1 MKTFILTLLLSIM
14 IMSCTKQNPISKQ
27 IITAP
32 INIVNEDYTTPF
44 FLRNK
49 FHYHKDL
56 NTTFIIQAKL
66 GC

>member
-1 MKTFILTLLLSIM
+1 MKTLILTLLLSILL
-14 IMSCTKQNPISKQ
+14 MSCTKQNPTTKQ
-27 IITAP
+27 IVKGNAIL
-32 INIVNEDYTTPF
+32 IKEDYTVPY

-56 NTTFIIQAKL
+56 NTGFIMQAKL

>member
-1 MKTFILTLLLSIM
+1 MKTLILTLLLISA
-14 IMSCTKQNPISKQ
+14 MSCTKQNPTTKQ
-27 IITAP
+27 NTRGVANVI
-32 INIVNEDYTTPF
+32 NEDYTVPY

-56 NTTFIIQAKL
+56 NTEFIIQAKL